1 MVSTHGTVVLFS
13 PSMANDEPEM
23 TNVQIPLPDHSSHL
37 QRSSLFGPL
46 TSLSPPYSIPT
57 TTNTEPILTSNAPQ
71 TLSALQNF
79 IHDRYFE
86 TDSIRG
92 TPATFMWFVEEVG
105 ELATALHKAAGE
117 GGDTSDTSNLE
128 EEFADVLAWLCTLAN
143 INNVDLTEAVRKK
156 YFEGGGP
163 KGHK

>member
-1 MVSTHGTVVLFS
+1 
-13 PSMANDEPEM
+13 M
-23 TNVQIPLPDHSSHL
+23 TSD
-37 QRSSLFGPL
+37 
-46 TSLSPPYSIPT
+46 
-57 TTNTEPILTSNAPQ
+57 APQ
-71 TLSALQNF
+71 TLAALQKF
-79 IHDRYFE
+79 IRDRYFE
-86 TDSIRG
+86 TDSARG

-117 GGDTSDTSNLE
+117 GGDTSGSSNLE

-143 INNVDLTEAVRKK
+143 INNVDLAVAVRKK